1 MTDQTDKIQWHP
13 GFCSAA
19 ELELI
24 ENKTELEFI
33 REYNIG
39 KEPLR
44 IDLLIIKK
52 RPGAVIKNEIG
63 SIFKQHNLLEYKS
76 PDDGFSIDDYYKAIG
91 YACIYKSLGETV
103 DAIPAQEITV
113 SFFREA
119 YPRELI
125 KSLVRQGLSIEEKYP
140 GIYYVKGRVLFYMQI
155 IVMRELQKHSGFK
168 ILSKNAREEDVRCF
182 LETVSGYTKQGD
194 KNNADAVLQVSVMA
208 NKKLYQA
215 IRRDFGMCEALKEL
229 MKDEID
235 KEADLRAEMIVQIK
249 VQEAEKKYQAEIE
262 KKVQETEK
270 KVQLETEKTKQ
281 NTMQSD
287 LNNLMENTGWTKEK
301 AMKMLG
307 ISFSD

>member
-91 YACIYKSLGETV
+91 YACIYKSFGETV

-125 KSLVRQGLSIEEKYP
+125 KSL
-140 GIYYVKGRVLFYMQI
+140 
-155 IVMRELQKHSGFK
+155 MRELQKHSGFK
-168 ILSKNAREEDVRCF
+168 ILSKNAREEDVRRF

-194 KNNADAVLQVSVMA
+194 KNNADAVLQV
-208 NKKLYQA
+208 
-215 IRRDFGMCEALKEL
+215 R
-229 MKDEID
+229 
-235 KEADLRAEMIVQIK
+235 
-249 VQEAEKKYQAEIE
+249 
-262 KKVQETEK
+262 
-270 KVQLETEKTKQ
+270 
-281 NTMQSD
+281 
-287 LNNLMENTGWTKEK
+287 
-301 AMKMLG
+301 
-307 ISFSD
+307 

>member
-1 MTDQTDKIQWHP
+1 MYAMTDQTDKIQWHP

-91 YACIYKSLGETV
+91 YACIYKSFGETV

-125 KSLVRQGLSIEEKYP
+125 KSL
-140 GIYYVKGRVLFYMQI
+140 
-155 IVMRELQKHSGFK
+155 MRELQKHSGFK
-168 ILSKNAREEDVRCF
+168 ILSKNAREEDVRRF

>member
-91 YACIYKSLGETV
+91 YACIYKSFGETV

-125 KSLVRQGLSIEEKYP
+125 KSL
-140 GIYYVKGRVLFYMQI
+140 
-155 IVMRELQKHSGFK
+155 MRELQKHSGFK
-168 ILSKNAREEDVRCF
+168 ILSKNAREEDVRRF

-229 MKDEID
+229 MKDEFD
-235 KEADLRAEMIVQIK
+235 KDADLRAEMIVQIK

>member
-91 YACIYKSLGETV
+91 YACIYKSFGETV

-125 KSLVRQGLSIEEKYP
+125 KSL
-140 GIYYVKGRVLFYMQI
+140 
-155 IVMRELQKHSGFK
+155 MRELQKHSGFK
-168 ILSKNAREEDVRCF
+168 ILSKNAREEDVRRF

-262 KKVQETEK
+262 MKVQETEK

>member
-91 YACIYKSLGETV
+91 YACIYKSFGETV

-125 KSLVRQGLSIEEKYP
+125 KSL
-140 GIYYVKGRVLFYMQI
+140 
-155 IVMRELQKHSGFK
+155 MRELQKHSGFK
-168 ILSKNAREEDVRCF
+168 ILSKNAREEDVCRF

-229 MKDEID
+229 MKDEIE

>member
-125 KSLVRQGLSIEEKYP
+125 KSLMRQGLSIEEKYP
-140 GIYYVKGRVLFYMQI
+140 GVYYVKGRVLFDTQI

-270 KVQLETEKTKQ
+270 KMQLETEKTKQ

-307 ISFSD
+307 ISFTD

>member
-91 YACIYKSLGETV
+91 YACIYKSFGETV

-125 KSLVRQGLSIEEKYP
+125 KSL
-140 GIYYVKGRVLFYMQI
+140 
-155 IVMRELQKHSGFK
+155 MRELQKHSGFK
-168 ILSKNAREEDVRCF
+168 ILSKNAREEDVRRF
-182 LETVSGYTKQGD
+182 LETASGYTKQGD

>member
-91 YACIYKSLGETV
+91 YACIYKSFGETV

-113 SFFREA
+113 SFFRET

-125 KSLVRQGLSIEEKYP
+125 KSL
-140 GIYYVKGRVLFYMQI
+140 
-155 IVMRELQKHSGFK
+155 MRELQKHSGFK
-168 ILSKNAREEDVRCF
+168 ILSKNAREEDVRRF

>member
-91 YACIYKSLGETV
+91 YACIYKSFGETV

-125 KSLVRQGLSIEEKYP
+125 KSL
-140 GIYYVKGRVLFYMQI
+140 
-155 IVMRELQKHSGFK
+155 MRELQKHSGFK
-168 ILSKNAREEDVRCF
+168 ILSKNAREEDVRRF
-182 LETVSGYTKQGD
+182 LETVSGDTKQGD

>member
-1 MTDQTDKIQWHP
+1 MTGQTDKIQWHL

-119 YPRELI
+119 YPRACL
-125 KSLVRQGLSIEEKYP
+125 KN
-140 GIYYVKGRVLFYMQI
+140 
-155 IVMRELQKHSGFK
+155 HSCHLHSPLCVIFAP
-168 ILSKNAREEDVRCF
+168 N
-182 LETVSGYTKQGD
+182 SGYIARYAPFIWHKSPT
-194 KNNADAVLQVSVMA
+194 N
-208 NKKLYQA
+208 
-215 IRRDFGMCEALKEL
+215 CEIHLAESIFQTRSSTLFRWL
-229 MKDEID
+229 HI
-235 KEADLRAEMIVQIK
+235 LR
-249 VQEAEKKYQAEIE
+249 
-262 KKVQETEK
+262 
-270 KVQLETEKTKQ
+270 
-281 NTMQSD
+281 
-287 LNNLMENTGWTKEK
+287 
-301 AMKMLG
+301 
-307 ISFSD
+307 